1 MTPALLA
8 LTLVL
13 GALGA
18 VIRYGISRWLSGR
31 PWWALGVVNAI
42 GSAVAG
48 IVAGLPAGEI
58 AAPLAVGFAGALST
72 FSTLALLTH
81 DRTDGTIPATI
92 VPRVALHVG
101 LSVVACAAG
110 LGLGRLLL

>member
-8 LTLVL
+8 LTLAL

-18 VIRYGISRWLSGR
+18 VIRYGISLWLSAR

-48 IVAGLPAGEI
+48 IVAGLPAGDLSTPI
-58 AAPLAVGFAGALST
+58 AVGFAGALST

-81 DRTDGTIPATI
+81 DRTERTILATM

-101 LSVVACAAG
+101 LSVAACAAG
-110 LGLGRLLL
+110 LGLARLLL